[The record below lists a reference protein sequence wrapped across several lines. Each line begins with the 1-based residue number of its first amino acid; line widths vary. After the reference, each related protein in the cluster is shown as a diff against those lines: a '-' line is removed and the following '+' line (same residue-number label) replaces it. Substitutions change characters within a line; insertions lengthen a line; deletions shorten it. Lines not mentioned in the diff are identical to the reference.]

1 VAKLDLKKELKELYS
16 PSAKE
21 VALVDVPEM
30 SFLAIDGAGYPGTSQ
45 EYQDAMMA
53 LYGVAYTLKFSLKND
68 VGDFTVMPLEGL
80 WWAGDMAAFAGEARK
95 DEWKWTS
102 MIALPDFVT
111 QEHVDD
117 AKGQLLAKRGE
128 VPGLEKLRLERF
140 AEGLSVQIMHI
151 GPYAEEAPTI
161 RRLHDFMDDKGYTF
175 GGKHHEIYL
184 SDPRRT
190 KPERLK
196 TVVRQPVRRK

>member
-1 VAKLDLKKELKELYS
+1 MGKVDLKKELKELYF

-21 VALVDVPEM
+21 VAMIDVPEM
-30 SFLAIDGAGYPGTSQ
+30 SFLAIDGIGNPNTSGDF
-45 EYQDAMMA
+45 QDSFQA
-53 LYGVAYTLKFSLKND
+53 LYGVAYTLKFELKKD
-68 VGDFTVMPLEGL
+68 ESDFAVMPLEAL
-80 WWAGDMAAFAGEARK
+80 WWANDMSSFMEARK
-95 DEWKWTS
+95 DEWKWTN
-102 MIALPDFVT
+102 MIAMPDFVT
-111 QEHVDD
+111 EEQVGA
-117 AKGQLLAKRGE
+117 AKEQLLAKRGE

-161 RRLHDFMDDKGYTF
+161 RRLHDFMDEKGYTF

>member
-1 VAKLDLKKELKELYS
+1 VEKVDLKKELKHLYS

-53 LYGVAYTLKFSLKND
+53 LYGVTYTLKFSLKND

-80 WWAGDMAAFAGEARK
+80 WWAGDMAAFAQEARK

-117 AKGQLLAKRGE
+117 AKGQLLEKRGN

-140 AEGLSVQIMHI
+140 AEGLSMQTMHI
-151 GPYAEEAPTI
+151 GPYSEETPNI
-161 RRLHDFMDDKGYTF
+161 QRLHAYMDEHGYTF
-175 GGKHHEIYL
+175 NGKHHEIYL
-184 SDPRRT
+184 GDPRRT

-196 TVVRQPVRRK
+196 TVIRQPVKEK